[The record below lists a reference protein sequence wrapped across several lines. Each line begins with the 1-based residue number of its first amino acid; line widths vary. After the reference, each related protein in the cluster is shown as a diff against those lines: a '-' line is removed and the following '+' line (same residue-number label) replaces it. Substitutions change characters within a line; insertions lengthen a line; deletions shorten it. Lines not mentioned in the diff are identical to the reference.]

1 MNPRLLE
8 QFLALAECL
17 HFGRASDL
25 ANVSHSALSRSIR
38 HLEEEV
44 GARLFDRDNRSVS
57 LTQEGTQFEI
67 YARDALQAW
76 NGIKQKMRGDD
87 GVLNGEISLYCSVT
101 ASHSILSELLGRLR
115 PSHPGIDIK
124 LHTGN
129 PELAIARVQS
139 GDEDFAIAARPANI
153 PRGLS
158 FRALQSSPLV
168 FIAPHSHS
176 VPEIP
181 PKGPPKAAE
190 QWRKVPMIL
199 AESGLARTRVE
210 QWFRAMKVT
219 PRIYAQVSGNEAI
232 VSMVSLGLGVG
243 VVPKIVL
250 DNSALTDRVKLWR
263 VSPSLEPY
271 HLGLFT
277 QTRRLQNPL
286 VLAFWNLTEAGHSTN
301 HSVNRRMAK
310 MSND

>member
-1 MNPRLLE
+1 MTPRLLE

-17 HFGRASDL
+17 NFGRASDL

-38 HLEEEV
+38 HLEDEV

-57 LTQEGTQFEI
+57 LTKEGRQFEI
-67 YARDALQAW
+67 YAREALVAW
-76 NGIKQKMRGDD
+76 NGIRQKMRGDD
-87 GVLNGEISLYCSVT
+87 GVLRGEISLYCSVT

-115 PSHPGIDIK
+115 PNHPGIDIK

-129 PELAIARVQS
+129 PELAISRVQS
-139 GDEDFAIAARPANI
+139 GEEDFAIAARPATV

-168 FIAPHSHS
+168 FIAPRSQS

-181 PKGPPKAAE
+181 TKGPPQNPE
-190 QWRKVPMIL
+190 LWRKIPMIL
-199 AESGLARTRVE
+199 SESGLARTRVE
-210 QWFRAMKVT
+210 QWFKAMKVT
-219 PRIYAQVSGNEAI
+219 PRVYAQVSGNEAI

-250 DNSALTDRVKLWR
+250 DNSSLANRVKIWK
-263 VSPSLEPY
+263 VAPNLEPY

-286 VLAFWNLTEAGHSTN
+286 VSAFWNLIE
-301 HSVNRRMAK
+301 
-310 MSND
+310 

>member
-1 MNPRLLE
+1 MTPRLLE

-38 HLEEEV
+38 HLEDEV

-57 LTQEGTQFEI
+57 LTQEGVQFEA
-67 YARDALQAW
+67 YAREAIAAW
-76 NGIKQKMRGDD
+76 NEIRQSLRGED
-87 GVLNGEISLYCSVT
+87 GVLRGEISLYCSVT
-101 ASHSILSELLGRLR
+101 ASHSILTDLLGKMR
-115 PSHPGIDIK
+115 PSFPGIDIK

-129 PELAIARVQS
+129 PELAISRVQS
-139 GDEDFAIAARPANI
+139 GEEDFAIAARPASLA
-153 PRGLS
+153 RGLS
-158 FRALQSSPLV
+158 FRALQTSPLV
-168 FIAPHSHS
+168 FIAPRSHS

-181 PKGPPKAAE
+181 SEGPPE
-190 QWRKVPMIL
+190 NPDLWRKLPMIL

-250 DNSALTDRVKLWR
+250 DNSSLSERVKLWN
-263 VSPSLEPY
+263 VTPELEPY
-271 HLGLFT
+271 HLGLIT

-286 VLAFWNLTEAGHSTN
+286 VSAFWNLVDSG
-301 HSVNRRMAK
+301 V
-310 MSND
+310 

>member
-1 MNPRLLE
+1 MTPRLLE

-17 HFGRASDL
+17 HFGRASEL

-38 HLEEEV
+38 HLEDEV

-57 LTQEGTQFEI
+57 LTDEGQQFEI
-67 YARDALQAW
+67 YAREALQAW
-76 NGIKQKMRGDD
+76 NAIRQRMRGDD
-87 GVLNGEISLYCSVT
+87 GVLTGEISLYCSVT
-101 ASHSILSELLGRLR
+101 ASHSILSELLGQLR
-115 PSHPGIDIK
+115 PNHPGIDIK

-129 PELAIARVQS
+129 PELAISRVQS
-139 GDEDFAIAARPANI
+139 GDEDFAIAARPANV

-168 FIAPHSHS
+168 FIAPRHHTL
-176 VPEIP
+176 PEIP
-181 PKGPPKAAE
+181 TKGPPKSAE
-190 QWRKVPMIL
+190 LWRKVPMIL

-210 QWFRAMKVT
+210 QWFRAMKVS

-250 DNSALTDRVKLWR
+250 DNSSLAERVRLWD
-263 VSPSLEPY
+263 VAPNLEPY

-286 VLAFWNLTEAGHSTN
+286 VSAFWNLVE
-301 HSVNRRMAK
+301 
-310 MSND
+310 